1 MIVRSIA
8 LDFFRNYVHLDARFS
23 PEVNVIYGEN
33 AQGKTNLLEAI
44 AYLSSARSHRARYD
58 REMIGMD
65 QTAADIRGIV
75 ESRGRTFT
83 VEAQLARGRT
93 RKLFSNGVRLKNA
106 GELAGVLNTVL
117 FCPEDLYLIREVS
130 GQRHLPAPPPVR
142 PGPGGIWPIVR
153 AQDPDTPGLERAPL
167 PAVRFGRL

>member
-1 MIVRSIA
+1 MIVRS
-8 LDFFRNYVHLDARFS
+8 LELEGFRNYDRLAAEFH
-23 PEVNVIYGEN
+23 PQVNLIYGDN

-65 QTAADIRGIV
+65 RTAAHIRGTI
-75 ESRGRTFT
+75 ESRGRTFV

-117 FCPEDLYLIREVS
+117 FCPGPVSYPGGGRRPAAVS
-130 GQRHLPAPPPVR
+130 GQRHLSAPPPVR
-142 PGPGGIWPIVR
+142 PSPGGIRPIV
-153 AQDPDTPGLERAPL
+153 
-167 PAVRFGRL
+167 